1 MINDKYKL
9 KKDEIL
15 STVLSIVGMFI
26 CICGISYLFHI
37 MGNDLSWGRIAGFFG
52 IIALLVAVFGIY
64 LVFADVEILRDK
76 KKLVAMCVLM
86 ALSLAVYMAIQ
97 KFFSPF
103 AVPYAFCALIC
114 GLVISRKSG
123 FISSLIVVLIMF
135 CSQTFFSGLAPN
147 DYVTLCVGI
156 CSTIL
161 ASYTLSRQTKRI
173 RYIGVAFILALLTCL
188 MTCIIL
194 FVSAE
199 EADYLNAVVYSL
211 LSGFISVAF
220 FMLVV
225 PVLDSVF
232 NFVTDFRLAELT
244 STDAPLIKK
253 LFKEAPGTFNHCL
266 SVSNYT
272 EACASAIGTNTYLAR
287 AAAFYHDIGKMKNPQ
302 YFTENQLD
310 GHNPHDEITPEL
322 STAII
327 KKHVSNGVLMVKE
340 NHLPQ
345 LFTTFITEH
354 HGTMPIQFFY
364 SKAQKYTDGTLE
376 DTGFRYDGP
385 TPSNKISAILMIC
398 DASEA
403 TLRALNVETRE
414 QAEQIVGNIINE
426 RLIKYGQFDNCDI
439 TMQELNVIKQTI
451 VTVYLGVCHKRI
463 TYPGQQKNK

>member
-1 MINDKYKL
+1 M
-9 KKDEIL
+9 
-15 STVLSIVGMFI
+15 
-26 CICGISYLFHI
+26 
-37 MGNDLSWGRIAGFFG
+37 
-52 IIALLVAVFGIY
+52 
-64 LVFADVEILRDK
+64 
-76 KKLVAMCVLM
+76 
-86 ALSLAVYMAIQ
+86 
-97 KFFSPF
+97 
-103 AVPYAFCALIC
+103 
-114 GLVISRKSG
+114 
-123 FISSLIVVLIMF
+123 
-135 CSQTFFSGLAPN
+135 
-147 DYVTLCVGI
+147 
-156 CSTIL
+156 
-161 ASYTLSRQTKRI
+161 
-173 RYIGVAFILALLTCL
+173 
-188 MTCIIL
+188 
-194 FVSAE
+194 
-199 EADYLNAVVYSL
+199 
-211 LSGFISVAF
+211 
-220 FMLVV
+220 
-225 PVLDSVF
+225 F